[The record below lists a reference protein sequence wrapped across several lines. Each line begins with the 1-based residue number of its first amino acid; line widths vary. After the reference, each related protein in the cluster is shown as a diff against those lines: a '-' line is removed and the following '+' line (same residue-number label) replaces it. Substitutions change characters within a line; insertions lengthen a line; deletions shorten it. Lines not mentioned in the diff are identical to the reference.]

1 MPTLDRS
8 PRILRPASATGLCLA
23 LITAIATPACLGA
36 PASSPR
42 LCVFDL
48 LGTSGDMY
56 NATKDY
62 VLAMQSAT
70 GITLTARAYTDE
82 RIAMEDFRTGQCEA
96 LLATTFR
103 TRAFNPVTA
112 TTDAFGA
119 TLILRQGK
127 VDMAAGHQV
136 MRLASQTFNTPGATT
151 LVVQGKYEM
160 AGLIDVGAVYGLVN
174 DRRINSPEAMAGKR
188 MLAFDHDKA
197 QAHLIQ
203 KAGAQ
208 AVSADITN
216 FATKFNNGMAD
227 MAATPAVA
235 FRPLELH
242 KGVGSKGAISRF
254 PFMIMSYQLIID
266 RSKLPTGF
274 GDASRRYWFEHFDEV
289 LNVVRKAEADIPA
302 ALWMD
307 LPAEQLPRYAQY
319 MREARVELAEQGLY
333 DKQGLKLLKRIRC
346 KVEPSDADCATA
358 SEINWAK

>member
-1 MPTLDRS
+1 MP
-8 PRILRPASATGLCLA
+8 PASRHHAARRVLVAATLA
-23 LITAIATPACLGA
+23 PVLLFAALGTAGA
-36 PASSPR
+36 SPPR

-48 LGTSGDMY
+48 LGASGDMF

-70 GITLTARAYTDE
+70 GVTLDARPYTDE
-82 RIAMEDFRTGQCEA
+82 RVAVEDFRTGQCQA

-127 VDMAAGHQV
+127 VDMAASHQV
-136 MRLASQTFNTPGATT
+136 MRLAAQTFDAPGAAS

-197 QAHLIQ
+197 QAWLIQ

-227 MAATPAVA
+227 MAAAPAVA
-235 FRPLELH
+235 FKPLELH
-242 KGVGSKGAISRF
+242 KGVGRRGAISRF

-266 RSKLPTGF
+266 RTRLPSGF
-274 GDASRRYWFEHFDEV
+274 AQASRRYWLDHFDDM
-289 LNVVRKAEADIPA
+289 LNAVRKAEADIPA

-307 LPAEQLPRYAQY
+307 LPPEQVPRYAEY
-319 MREARVELAEQGLY
+319 MRESRVELAEQGLY

-346 KVEPSDADCATA
+346 KVEPSEADCATA
-358 SEINWAK
+358 SEISWRN

>member
-1 MPTLDRS
+1 MPQPVRQPRRS
-8 PRILRPASATGLCLA
+8 ISPNR
-23 LITAIATPACLGA
+23 AIAALLAALVAPACLA
-36 PASSPR
+36 ANASPR

-48 LGTSGDMY
+48 LGTNGDMY

-70 GITLTARAYTDE
+70 GITITARAYTDE
-82 RIAMEDFRTGQCEA
+82 RVAVEDFRTGQCEA

-103 TRAFNPVTA
+103 TRAFNPITA

-136 MRLASQTFNTPGATT
+136 MRLASQTFNAPGAAA

-160 AGLIDVGAVYGLVN
+160 AGLVDVGAVYGLVN

-208 AVSADITN
+208 AVSADVTN
-216 FATKFNNGMAD
+216 FATKFNNGLAD
-227 MAATPAVA
+227 MAAAPAVA
-235 FRPLELH
+235 FKPLELH

-274 GDASRRYWFEHFDEV
+274 GDASRRYWLTHFDEV
-289 LNVVRKAEADIPA
+289 LEVVRKAEAAIPA

-307 LPAEQLPRYAQY
+307 LPPDQLPRYAEY
-319 MREARVELAEQGLY
+319 MRESRVELAEQGLY

-346 KVEPSDADCATA
+346 KVEPGDADCATSA
-358 SEINWAK
+358 EINWKN

>member
-1 MPTLDRS
+1 MPQNVS
-8 PRILRPASATGLCLA
+8 PTRPWATAALMALASHAA
-23 LITAIATPACLGA
+23 VAA
-36 PASSPR
+36 PGGSSR

-62 VLAMQSAT
+62 VLAMQAAT
-70 GITLTARAYTDE
+70 GVTLTPRAYTDE
-82 RIAMEDFRTGQCEA
+82 RVAAEDFRTGQCQA
-96 LLATTFR
+96 LLATSFR
-103 TRAFNPVTA
+103 TRAYSPITA

-136 MRLASQTFNTPGATT
+136 MRLASQTFNTPGASA

-160 AGLIDVGAVYGLVN
+160 AGLIDVGAVYSLVN
-174 DRRINSPEAMAGKR
+174 DRRINSPEALAGKR

-197 QAHLIQ
+197 QAYLIQ

-208 AVSADITN
+208 AVSADVTN

-227 MAATPAVA
+227 IAAAPAVA
-235 FRPLELH
+235 FKPLELH

-254 PFMIMSYQLIID
+254 PFMILSYQLIIE
-266 RSKLPTGF
+266 RSSLPAGF
-274 GDASRRYWFEHFDEV
+274 GDASRRYWLAHFDDA
-289 LNVVRKAEADIPA
+289 LTVVRKAEADIPA
-302 ALWMD
+302 ALWME
-307 LPAEQLPRYAQY
+307 LPTEQAPRYAEY
-319 MREARVELAEQGLY
+319 MRESRMELAEQGLY

-346 KVEPSDADCATA
+346 KVEPSDAECATS
-358 SEINWAK
+358 SEINWKN